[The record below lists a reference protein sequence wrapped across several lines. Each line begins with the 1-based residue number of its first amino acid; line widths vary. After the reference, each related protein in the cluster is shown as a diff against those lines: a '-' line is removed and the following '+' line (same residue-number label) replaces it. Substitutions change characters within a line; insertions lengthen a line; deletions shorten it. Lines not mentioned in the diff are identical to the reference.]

1 MDFSIEI
8 QSEFDYVVGAF
19 QFVAQMFNADSGY
32 IGLIATLGI
41 FGIFFGGVSAISAQA
56 VSGRSALHTWFINM
70 LTASVIVVILLS
82 NKSTVIIH
90 DTVSNQLRSVGGVPT
105 VMAALAFMENRI
117 SQGVKDIMET
127 VMQPIIAYDDIGRGE
142 GFELLSSIDRGAT
155 AFFTKNP
162 HILKSMESYFNKCV
176 VPDLSQGWIPEKAI
190 YGTADIWSDLKSQTM
205 TRYSIVYSDG
215 DPQGAVLE
223 CANAWTLI
231 NNQLAVAQVK
241 SVVSNQCSELYSDA
255 NAVAKCEANQSEII
269 DGIIKGPKFSSIDI
283 SSFLRSYLVSYAM
296 HSANGSID
304 YMINEVNKKNSSSAF
319 MAEKIIPRLKGMMY
333 GMMIGIFPLLIGFLW
348 FNPGKTVVFYAG
360 MFLMIILWSAIDT
373 FMDMQYQNE
382 VYKMF
387 QTMRELGLGVNQ
399 MFDIPNKAADAVSL
413 YGSGRWMAMGLAT
426 AISAAITG
434 VNAYA
439 MSQMGSQ
446 LASSAQTAAAQGA
459 AYMDSSGKTTLDK
472 QVASDFGSRQLASMM
487 SVPNWN
493 AYGQSQAYQTAVT
506 AKTQETLSDHYNSPD
521 AQVSASALAGAT
533 NTVSNNATAK
543 GKVDG
548 AGGLTGVEDMDRN
561 KSLTDAASTME
572 QQKVL
577 SDHYGSLS
585 DAGRKMGISNALSQ
599 IKNASATEGELFA
612 VGGDTN
618 KIAKMFY
625 NQRLYDTYYKDN
637 WQQDT
642 KAIHGSL
649 ENAADKN
656 AKTDVV
662 NQAKNAA
669 SLSGAIQAL
678 GGITNLLN
686 MAKDSSIFDTSK
698 SSTFLEQQKESY
710 GSSENAGFA
719 AGKTQHL
726 DQLGQNYSASVRYH
740 EIVGNTDATN
750 KMAAALGM
758 SVEELAEFSKG
769 GNVLTDKNAEFLN
782 TKYGTDVFKAG
793 QAFNFKMNVE
803 TGELTEMSL
812 ADNVNNAAIGDY
824 NFNGT
829 ASVLLD
835 DNGSVIQT
843 ELNGNFNGYKGAITT
858 DGEGNIINLSG
869 EAGTALRQNLVD
881 TKIVDLDS
889 KFDVLQSILAG
900 DKRVFNTVQGLEGDE
915 RDAALR
921 DLSGSIAQELSQF
934 ITNYEHEN
942 WGIDVSGS
950 VSGSL
955 GGGIFGV
962 KGEVSGKGSIHR
974 SETSA
979 SQQNMDAKEIYD
991 ILQNNYGDS
1000 DKMHKA
1006 TKDYLNERLGTNHD
1020 GLSSIKNG
1028 ITNAINNVPDFGF
1041 NYTTVIGKGSD
1052 GNIGYTTY
1060 NSDGSIKETNIS
1072 QISQD
1077 NKQSATDKQDK
1088 DTQELWENYKQNDN
1102 KETKK

>member
-8 QSEFDYVVGAF
+8 QSEFDYVVRAF
-19 QFVAQMFNADSGY
+19 QFVAQMFNADSDY

-215 DPQGAVLE
+215 DPQGAVLQ

-506 AKTQETLSDHYNSPD
+506 AKTQETLSAHYSPD

-548 AGGLTGVEDMDRN
+548 AGGLTGVENMDRN
-561 KSLTDAASTME
+561 KSLTDAASTKE

-618 KIAKMFY
+618 KIANTFY
-625 NQRLYDTYYKDN
+625 NQGLYDTNYKLN

-649 ENAADKN
+649 ENAAVTN

-669 SLSGAIQAL
+669 SLSGAILASN
-678 GGITNLLN
+678 GDIR
-686 MAKDSSIFDTSK
+686 KY
-698 SSTFLEQQKESY
+698 LEKNEKV
-710 GSSENAGFA
+710 GFVTTA
-719 AGKTQHL
+719 EAF
-726 DQLGQNYSASVRYH
+726 
-740 EIVGNTDATN
+740 GNTDVTN
-750 KMAAALGM
+750 KMAAELGM

-769 GNVLTDKNAEFLN
+769 ANVLTDKNAQFLN
-782 TKYGTDVFKAG
+782 NKYGTDIFQAG
-793 QAFNFKMNVE
+793 QAFNFKMNAV
-803 TGELTEMSL
+803 TGGLTEMSL

-889 KFDVLQSILAG
+889 NYNVHESILKG
-900 DKRVFNTVQGLEGDE
+900 DKRVFDTVQGLEGE
-915 RDAALR
+915 VRDAALR
-921 DLSGSIAQELSQF
+921 KLSGSLAQELSQY
-934 ITNYEHEN
+934 ITNYEQEN
-942 WGIDVSGS
+942 WGTNVGGKVSAELNSNNAFLGKI
-950 VSGSL
+950 VGAISGL
-955 GGGIFGV
+955 KGGVFGDAGI
-962 KGEVSGKGSIHR
+962 SWSDTAI
-974 SETSA
+974 

-1000 DKMHKA
+1000 DKMLEA
-1006 TKDYLNERLGTNHD
+1006 TKDYFSERLGINHD
-1020 GLSSIKNG
+1020 KLSLIKDG
-1028 ITNAINNVPDFGF
+1028 ITNAVSKVTNLGF
-1041 NYTTVIGKGSD
+1041 NHTTVISKGPDGK
-1052 GNIGYTTY
+1052 IGYTSY

-1102 KETKK
+1102 KGTKK